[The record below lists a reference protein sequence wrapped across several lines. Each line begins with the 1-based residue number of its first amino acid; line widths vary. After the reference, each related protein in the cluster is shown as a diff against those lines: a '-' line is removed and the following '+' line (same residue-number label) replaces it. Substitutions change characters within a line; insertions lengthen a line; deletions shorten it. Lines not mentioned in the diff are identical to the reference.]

1 MKRTFEGRLLI
12 KPRKGYR
19 RGFERVS
26 EKFFLF
32 IVRKENKDIFQF
44 KVNAD
49 HLTFIKD
56 DFPVIISSLDITDER
71 NWILVKLLNY
81 LYKSNGYDLIDM
93 IDDDKIMKNLYINE
107 INEFLGDAE
116 KILFNVEIVNEKV
129 VDIEFYDLKN
139 VPKLTEGIKDC
150 KIYN

>member
-1 MKRTFEGRLLI
+1 MKRTFEGRLII
-12 KPRKGYR
+12 KTRKGYC
-19 RGFERVS
+19 RGFESVS

-32 IVRKENKDIFQF
+32 ILRKENKDIFQF

-49 HLTFIKD
+49 HLTFKKN

-93 IDDDKIMKNLYINE
+93 IDDDKIMKNVSLTDINM
-107 INEFLGDAE
+107 FLGDAE
-116 KILFNVEIVNEKV
+116 KILFNVEIVDEKV

-150 KIYN
+150 EICN

>member
-12 KPRKGYR
+12 KPRKGYC
-19 RGFERVS
+19 RGFESVS

-32 IVRKENKDIFQF
+32 ILRKENKDIFQF

-49 HLTFIKD
+49 HLTFKKN

-81 LYKSNGYDLIDM
+81 LYKSNGYDLTDV
-93 IDDDKIMKNLYINE
+93 IDDDKIMKNVSLTDINM
-107 INEFLGDAE
+107 FLGDAE
-116 KILFNVEIVNEKV
+116 KILFNVEIVDEKV